1 MLEEGFGL
9 EDWRAGKALASARAP
24 AWASQFLVLSA
35 RWAGSRQ
42 DVGGER
48 LASRAPKGR
57 RQTRLAALPPSSLV
71 NSSQVKSSPG
81 QSSQIRFKLFFT
93 SAPRLPGSSVRFRNC
108 EDREAG
114 AQNRAIDSD
123 DRQPPVSGY
132 CT

>member
-48 LASRAPKGR
+48 LASRAPKGEADTVGSTPAVKSC
-57 RQTRLAALPPSSLV
+57 QFK
-71 NSSQVKSSPG
+71 SSQVKSRPVKSNSLQTFLHQRSSSP
-81 QSSQIRFKLFFT
+81 RF
-93 SAPRLPGSSVRFRNC
+93 V
-108 EDREAG
+108 
-114 AQNRAIDSD
+114 RAI
-123 DRQPPVSGY
+123 PKL
-132 CT
+132 

>member
-48 LASRAPKGR
+48 LASRAPR
-57 RQTRLAALPPSSLV
+57 ASATRLAALPPSSLV
-71 NSSQVKSSPG
+71 NSSQVKSSPD

-114 AQNRAIDSD
+114 AQKRAIDSD

-132 CT
+132 YT

>member
-48 LASRAPKGR
+48 LASRAQGDSVGGR
-57 RQTRLAALPPSSLV
+57 VCVKSV
-71 NSSQVKSSPG
+71 KSSQVKFASNFLHQRP
-81 QSSQIRFKLFFT
+81 I
-93 SAPRLPGSSVRFRNC
+93 RLPGSTVRVRFRL
-108 EDREAG
+108 
-114 AQNRAIDSD
+114 
-123 DRQPPVSGY
+123 
-132 CT
+132 

>member
-48 LASRAPKGR
+48 LASRAPR
-57 RQTRLAALPPSSLV
+57 ASATRLAALPPSSL
-71 NSSQVKSSPG
+71 SIQVKSS
-81 QSSQIRFKLFFT
+81 QVQTSQVKFASNFSSPALLM
-93 SAPRLPGSSVRFRNC
+93 SPVRPC
-108 EDREAG
+108 
-114 AQNRAIDSD
+114 DSETVKIARRSETR
-123 DRQPPVSGY
+123 DRQRRPATPGVWLY

>member
-48 LASRAPKGR
+48 LASRARATP
-57 RQTRLAALPPSSLV
+57 LAGESASSQ
-71 NSSQVKSSPG
+71 SSQVKSNSL
-81 QSSQIRFKLFFT
+81 QTFFT
-93 SAPRLPGSSVRFRNC
+93 SAPFVSPVRPC
-108 EDREAG
+108 E
-114 AQNRAIDSD
+114 SD
-123 DRQPPVSGY
+123 FVCEY
-132 CT
+132 K